1 MNAGKK
7 NKKFDIPVSEDILS
21 LVPYSPGKPI
31 EELERELGIT
41 AIKLASNENPL
52 GPSMVALEALKG
64 AIQNLHR
71 YPDGSC
77 FYLKK
82 RLSSFLGVPEDMLI
96 TGNGSNEIIEL
107 LVRTFIRKGDE
118 AVMGDPSFAVYPL
131 AVQSAGGTSV
141 KVPLKN
147 FTIDMEK
154 IAASLT
160 ERTRLVF
167 ISNPN
172 NPTGTIVGKDAV
184 EALIKKLPKGALLC
198 MDEAYFEFVNNAS
211 YPDSIKYV
219 KQGFPVV
226 ALRTFSKIY
235 GLAGLRVGYGVAPPE
250 LAEYMNRVRQPFNV
264 NSLAQAAATAA
275 LDDISHVEKS
285 KKNNA
290 EGLKYLYNELEKL
303 GMDYV
308 PAEANFFLIK
318 AGDGQVLYEG
328 LLSKGV
334 IVRPMK
340 SYAMPRYIR
349 VTVGTPEENSRFI
362 SALKEVLAEKAIK
375 A

>member
-7 NKKFDIPVSEDILS
+7 NKKFDIPVSEDIKN

-82 RLSSFLGVPEDMLI
+82 RLSSFLGVSEDMLI

-131 AVQSAGGTSV
+131 AVQSAGGASI

-147 FTIDMEK
+147 FTIDTEG
-154 IAASLT
+154 IAAALT
-160 ERTRLVF
+160 GRTRLVF

-172 NPTGTIVGKDAV
+172 NPTGTIVGKDSV
-184 EALIKKLPKGALLC
+184 EALIKKLPKGAILC
-198 MDEAYFEFVNNAS
+198 MDEAYFEFVNNTS
-211 YPDSIKYV
+211 YPDSINYV
-219 KQGFPVV
+219 KEGFPVV

-235 GLAGLRVGYGVAPPE
+235 GLAGLRVGYGVAPPDI
-250 LAEYMNRVRQPFNV
+250 AEYMNRVRQPFNV

-275 LDDISHVEKS
+275 LDDTKHVERS
-285 KKNNA
+285 KKNNI

-328 LLSKGV
+328 LLRKGV

-349 VTVGTPEENSRFI
+349 VTVGTPDENARFI